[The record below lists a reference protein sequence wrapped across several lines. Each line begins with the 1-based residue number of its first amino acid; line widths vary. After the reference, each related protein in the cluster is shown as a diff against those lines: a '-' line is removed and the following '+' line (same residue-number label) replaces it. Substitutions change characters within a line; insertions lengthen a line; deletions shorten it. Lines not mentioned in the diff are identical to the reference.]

1 MGDKE
6 RKKHQKEEKN
16 KASGTSRKKTTEE
29 TNPGEN
35 KNYPDEGSAENSGS
49 SSEKKQL
56 DQNSAEESS
65 GEQKSETT
73 SQQPDK
79 NPQDKPIGKE
89 NKETEEK
96 DQDIHVD
103 VDVEADKVSINVNLK
118 TGKPKSGKEE
128 KRTGNGEKPE
138 KNNSA
143 EKPDTG
149 KEEPSGGEQEQET
162 KPAEEDERPSE
173 KTTEEKKESA
183 QEEKQEKEQKEHKAH
198 SGKESHEE
206 NGHPDD
212 DQGEDHGEHDH
223 EHSDHGEDHH
233 KHMLKDFK
241 KRFWISLVIA
251 IPILA
256 LSEMIQNWFGYELEF
271 TGSKYVLGGLGL
283 AIYLYGGW
291 PFLRGMKD
299 EIKDRYPGM
308 MTLIAIAITVAWG
321 YSFAITLGMEGMDFY
336 WELATLVVIMLL
348 GHWLEMKSILGASRA
363 LEELMELMPDTAHRI
378 KEDGDTEEVKV
389 TELKNGDRILVK
401 PGEKIAADGNVV
413 DGKSSVNESMLT
425 GESKP
430 VEKKKGD
437 EVIGGAVNESGSIT
451 IEIERTGEESYLNQM
466 VEMVQEAQKSKS
478 KTQRLADKAA
488 LVLTIVA
495 LVGGLATFLVWFLIM
510 DREMVFAIE
519 RAVTVMIIACPH
531 ALGLAIPLVVA
542 ISTSI
547 SAKKGLLIRN
557 RSAFELCRKLDVIL
571 FDKTGTLTKGE
582 FGVTTIE
589 SLDEEW
595 DEEKVLTWAASMEK
609 KSEHPLAAGILKK
622 AKEKNLELL
631 NAEDYEN
638 ITGQGIKARING
650 QEVIIAGGNYLE
662 EKNIPAD
669 ASPDAKGTVIYLVV
683 ENEPKGYL
691 ALADEVREDSKEA
704 VKTLHENDI
713 EVFMITGDREQVAK
727 EVSEELGIEGYF
739 ANVMPEKKQDKI
751 KEFQEKGKIVAMTGD
766 GVNDAPALA
775 QADVGIA
782 VGSGT
787 DVAAETA
794 DIILANSNPKDI
806 VKLILFGKATYNKMI
821 QNLFWATAYNIVAI
835 PLAAGVLYQ
844 QGILVNPA
852 VGAIVMSISTIIVA
866 VNAQLLRYKLK

>member
-1 MGDKE
+1 MKINVNL
-6 RKKHQKEEKN
+6 KK
-16 KASGTSRKKTTEE
+16 GTSR
-29 TNPGEN
+29 
-35 KNYPDEGSAENSGS
+35 GS
-49 SSEKKQL
+49 SGNQEKQQKKSAGESEK
-56 DQNSAEESS
+56 SS
-65 GEQKSETT
+65 E
-73 SQQPDK
+73 
-79 NPQDKPIGKE
+79 
-89 NKETEEK
+89 KETEEK
-96 DQDIHVD
+96 ETEEKQEEEKEESSEQDEEPKPPEED
-103 VDVEADKVSINVNLK
+103 EKPEQDEESKPSEEDEKSSDKK
-118 TGKPKSGKEE
+118 ASGKEE
-128 KRTGNGEKPE
+128 KQ
-138 KNNSA
+138 
-143 EKPDTG
+143 
-149 KEEPSGGEQEQET
+149 KEHDDH
-162 KPAEEDERPSE
+162 A
-173 KTTEEKKESA
+173 A
-183 QEEKQEKEQKEHKAH
+183 QEEDHK
-198 SGKESHEE
+198 GKKSE
-206 NGHPDD
+206 
-212 DQGEDHGEHDH
+212 HGE
-223 EHSDHGEDHH
+223 HGEDHH

-241 KRFWISLVIA
+241 KRFWFSLIIA

-256 LSEMIQNWFGYELEF
+256 LSEMIQTWFGYELEF

-283 AIYLYGGW
+283 AIYIYGGW
-291 PFLRGMKD
+291 PFLKGMKR
-299 EIKDRYPGM
+299 EIQDRYPGM
-308 MTLIAIAITVAWG
+308 MTLIAVAITVAWA
-321 YSFAITLGMEGMDFY
+321 YSFAITLGMEGVDFY

-378 KEDGDTEEVKV
+378 NENGDTEEVKV
-389 TELKNGDRILVK
+389 TELKNGDRILIK
-401 PGEKIAADGNVV
+401 PGEKIAADGAVV
-413 DGKSSVNESMLT
+413 EGKSSVNESMLT

-437 EVIGGAVNESGSIT
+437 EVIGGAVNESGSLT
-451 IEIERTGEESYLNQM
+451 VEIERTGEESYLNQM
-466 VEMVQEAQKSKS
+466 VDMVKEAQKSKS

-488 LVLTIVA
+488 LILTIVA
-495 LVGGLATFLVWFLIM
+495 LTGGLVTFLVWFLVM
-510 DREMVFAIE
+510 ERELVFAIE

-547 SAKKGLLIRN
+547 SAKQGLLIRN
-557 RSAFELCRKLDVIL
+557 RSAFEMCRKLDVVL

-582 FGVTTIE
+582 FGVTTVE
-589 SLDEEW
+589 ALDEEW
-595 DEEKVLTWAASMEK
+595 DEEKVLTWAASIEK

-622 AKEKNLELL
+622 AKEKDLELL
-631 NAEDYEN
+631 DVEDYEN
-638 ITGQGIKARING
+638 ITGQGIRAEING
-650 QEVIIAGGNYLE
+650 KKVIIAGATYLK
-662 EKNIPAD
+662 EKNIPTD
-669 ASPDAKGTVIYLVV
+669 ANPDTKGTVIYLVV
-683 ENEPKGYL
+683 DDKPKGYL

-713 EVFMITGDREQVAK
+713 EVYMITGDSEQVAK

-739 ANVMPEKKQDKI
+739 ANVLPDKKQDKI

-852 VGAIVMSISTIIVA
+852 IGAIVMSVSTIIVA